1 MHVFLLCA
9 TALLRGSFDESIE
22 LIPLHLR
29 MMKYL
34 GFPNGAKEQDSMA
47 MKYLKY
53 PDGSKT
59 TRSELRRRVW
69 AEELGC
75 TKAGKEGLKKSDLLC
90 VRGKIVSK
98 KLSESG
104 KASPWIAAVIAAK
117 KELNMT
123 TGPCKLKKG
132 TVWYNRAKELHKLMQ
147 SST

>member
-34 GFPNGAKEQDSMA
+34 KYPDGAKEQVSMA
-47 MKYLKY
+47 KNATKKS
-53 PDGSKT
+53 DG
-59 TRSELRRRVW
+59 EVLRRLVW
-69 AEELGC
+69 AEEVSETRVWSGNR
-75 TKAGKEGLKKSDLLC
+75 GGLKKSDLLC

-104 KASPWIAAVIAAK
+104 KASPWIAAVIAARK
-117 KELNMT
+117 ALNIT
-123 TGPCKLKKG
+123 TGSAVIKKD
-132 TVWYNRAKELHKLMQ
+132 TALYKKAKELHNLMQ

>member
-29 MMKYL
+29 MLK
-34 GFPNGAKEQDSMA
+34 D
-47 MKYLKY
+47 LKY

-69 AEELGC
+69 AGELGC
-75 TKAGKEGLKKSDLLC
+75 TKTGKEGLKKSDLLC

-98 KLSESG
+98 KLHERR
-104 KASPWIAAVIAAK
+104 KASPWIAAVIAARKALNLTGRSAIIK
-117 KELNMT
+117 KDTALY
-123 TGPCKLKKG
+123 KK
-132 TVWYNRAKELHKLMQ
+132 AKELHNLMQ

>member
-1 MHVFLLCA
+1 MLVFLLFA

-34 GFPNGAKEQDSMA
+34 KFPDGAKEQVSMA
-47 MKYLKY
+47 KNATQKS
-53 PDGSKT
+53 DG
-59 TRSELRRRVW
+59 EVLRRLVW
-69 AEELGC
+69 AEEVSETRVWSGNR
-75 TKAGKEGLKKSDLLC
+75 GGLKKSDLLC

-98 KLSESG
+98 KLHERR
-104 KASPWIAAVIAAK
+104 KASPWILACAAAK

-123 TGPCKLKKG
+123 TSPCKLKKG